1 MTTLV
6 LAFILYLI
14 YPILVLVFQDNI
26 ERDYP
31 RFLRLFIYAVAVICF
46 VLTLPVSIIT
56 CGIVYYIR
64 RR

>member
-1 MTTLV
+1 MTTLAS
-6 LAFILYLI
+6 AFIMYLI

-31 RFLRLFIYAVAVICF
+31 IFLKRFIYVVAVICF
-46 VLTLPVSIIT
+46 VLTLPVSILT

-64 RR
+64 KR

>member
-1 MTTLV
+1 MTTLA

-31 RFLRLFIYAVAVICF
+31 RFLKRFIYVVAIICF